1 MYGGRSETDLNEQSP
16 RKSYHHGDLRLTLI
30 AAAEEELAEK
40 GLEAFSLRGC
50 AKRAG
55 VSHAAPAHHF
65 KDADALLSALAAEG
79 FDRLRVSMTTAM
91 AGAQGGLEDKFVASG
106 VGYVDFACANPA
118 LFHLMFGSRR
128 PDHEHPPL
136 SDAGGSAFGVL
147 TGNILAMTG
156 RDYATDPAAGED
168 VIAAWAMVHGLSELL
183 IGDKLHL
190 PENMPREAFVS
201 LISAIIRRSGPRG

>member
-1 MYGGRSETDLNEQSP
+1 MLETDLPTAAP
-16 RKSYHHGDLRLTLI
+16 RKTYHHGDLRQTLI
-30 AAAEEELAEK
+30 AAAEAELIEK
-40 GLEAFSLRGC
+40 GLEGFSLRGC

-79 FDRLRVSMTTAM
+79 FDRLNASMVEAM
-91 AGAQGGLEDKFVASG
+91 DAVDGDMTEKFVASG

-128 PDHEHPPL
+128 PDHESPPL
-136 SDAGGSAFGVL
+136 AEAGGRAFAVL
-147 TGNILAMTG
+147 TGNVATMTG

-190 PENMPREAFVS
+190 PEDMPRPAFKA
-201 LISAIIRRSGPRG
+201 LISAIIRRSGRKI

>member
-1 MYGGRSETDLNEQSP
+1 LTATPN
-16 RKSYHHGDLRLTLI
+16 RKTYHHGDLRQTLI
-30 AAAEEELAEK
+30 AAAEAELIEK
-40 GLEAFSLRGC
+40 GLEGFSLRGC

-79 FDRLRVSMTTAM
+79 FDRLNASMVRTMDA
-91 AGAQGGLEDKFVASG
+91 AEGGIEERFVASG

-118 LFHLMFGSRR
+118 LFHLMFGSKR
-128 PDHEHPPL
+128 PDHEAPPL
-136 SDAGGSAFGVL
+136 AEAGARAFGVL
-147 TGNILAMTG
+147 TGNVATMTG
-156 RDYATDPAAGED
+156 RDYAQDPAAGED

-190 PENMPREAFVS
+190 PEDMPREALQSMVA
-201 LISAIIRRSGPRG
+201 AIIRRSAPKSEQALL

>member
-1 MYGGRSETDLNEQSP
+1 MPTAAP
-16 RKSYHHGDLRLTLI
+16 RKTYHHGDLHQTLI
-30 AAAEEELAEK
+30 AAAEAELIEK
-40 GLEAFSLRGC
+40 GLEGFSLRGC

-79 FDRLRVSMTTAM
+79 FDRLNESMVKAM
-91 AGAQGGLEDKFVASG
+91 DAVDGGMMEKFVASG

-118 LFHLMFGSRR
+118 LFHLMFGSKR
-128 PDHEHPPL
+128 PDHDSPRL
-136 SDAGGSAFGVL
+136 SESGGRAFGVL
-147 TGNILAMTG
+147 TGNVLAMTG

-183 IGDKLHL
+183 IGGKLHL
-190 PENMPREAFVS
+190 PADMPRPAFEA
-201 LISAIIRRSGPRG
+201 LISAIIRRSGPNI